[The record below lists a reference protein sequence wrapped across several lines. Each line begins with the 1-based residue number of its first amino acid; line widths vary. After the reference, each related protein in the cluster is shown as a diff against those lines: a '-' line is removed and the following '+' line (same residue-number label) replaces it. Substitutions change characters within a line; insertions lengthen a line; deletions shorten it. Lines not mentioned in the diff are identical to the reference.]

1 MAAGRKIR
9 TPRGALDRLRAADPR
24 LGRVIDRVGPFAMRQ
39 KLAENDLESLV
50 RAIVYQQLSGKAAA
64 TIYGRFRALF
74 PADAFPEAT
83 AILATHHAR
92 LSKCGLSRQKRAAI
106 KDLCQHVAGGRL
118 PLGDLDP
125 LADDEVIERLT
136 AVRGIG
142 RWSAHMFMMFHL
154 GRIDVWPVDDLGVRK
169 GLMRVRELG
178 QMPTPKAMD
187 ALGEPYRPFRSIAA
201 WYLWRSLE
209 GEAQL

>member
-9 TPRGALDRLRAADPR
+9 TPRGALLRLRAADPG
-24 LGRVIDRVGPFAMRQ
+24 LGVVIDRVGPFRMRQ

-64 TIYGRFRALF
+64 TIYTRFRGLFSEDRF
-74 PADAFPEAT
+74 PAAEE
-83 AILATHHAR
+83 ILRVHHMR
-92 LSKCGLSRQKRAAI
+92 LQKCGLSRQKRAAI
-106 KDLCQHVAGGRL
+106 RDLCQHVASGRL

-125 LADDEVIERLT
+125 LGDDAVIERLT

-154 GRIDVWPVDDLGVRK
+154 GRIDIWPIDDLGVRK
-169 GLMRVRELG
+169 GVMRIREL
-178 QMPTPKAMD
+178 PELPPPRAMH
-187 ALGEPYRPFRSIAA
+187 ALGELYRPYRSIAA
-201 WYLWRSLE
+201 WYMWRSLE

>member
-9 TPRGALDRLRAADPR
+9 TPRGALLRLRAADPG
-24 LGRVIDRVGPFAMRQ
+24 LGVVIDRVGPFVMRQ

-64 TIYGRFRALF
+64 TIYARFRGLF
-74 PADAFPEAT
+74 AEARFPEAHE
-83 AILATHHAR
+83 ILKMHHTR

-106 KDLCQHVAGGRL
+106 RDLCLHVASGRL

-125 LADDEVIERLT
+125 LHDEQVIERLT

-154 GRIDVWPVDDLGVRK
+154 GRLDIWPIDDLGVRK
-169 GLMRVRELG
+169 GVMRVRALAEL
-178 QMPTPKAMD
+178 PTPRAMHE
-187 ALGEPYRPFRSIAA
+187 LGEPYRPYRSIAA
-201 WYLWRSLE
+201 WYMWRSLE
-209 GEAQL
+209 GGAQL